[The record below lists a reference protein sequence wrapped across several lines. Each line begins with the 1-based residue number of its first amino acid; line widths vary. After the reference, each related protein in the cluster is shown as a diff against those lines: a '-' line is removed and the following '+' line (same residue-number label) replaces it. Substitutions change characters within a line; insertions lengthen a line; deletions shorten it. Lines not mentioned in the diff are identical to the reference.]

1 MDVAA
6 RKSWFASQ
14 PERFR
19 IALLLEAM
27 HELTL
32 VLRDVYTMDDKELL
46 AETGWIISEC
56 NHRLV
61 GYLFGV
67 VTHGPRY
74 PDEVII
80 GVLFDYLGHP
90 TLAPYASGVWE
101 RAVQKATKFSARA
114 AQ

>member
-1 MDVAA
+1 MPT
-6 RKSWFASQ
+6 RKSWFAAQ
-14 PERFR
+14 PEQLR
-19 IALLLEAM
+19 IAMLVAVM

-32 VLRDVYTMDDKELL
+32 VLRDVYTMNDKALL

-74 PDEVII
+74 PDDVII
-80 GVLFDYLGHP
+80 EILFDYLGHP
-90 TLAPYASGVWE
+90 TLARYASDVWD
-101 RAVQKATKFSARA
+101 RAMEKATKFSLRHAR
-114 AQ
+114 